1 MKRIKLILGALAV
14 ALVAMFALAPVA
26 QAQEAHVVAAD
37 PPFVAAAG
45 SHDVTISG
53 AGWPA
58 DATVVI
64 LPCSYNS
71 YEAAATAGADE
82 CDTSPAS
89 LTFGGADGDGN
100 ISITGTFDI
109 PADGMCI
116 GVGTLDS
123 AHVGVYCMGVG
134 APILPNTGSESTMIA
149 IIGAAVL
156 AGGAMIVLST
166 RRRSYVS

>member
-71 YEAAATAGADE
+71 YEAAATAGADA
-82 CDTSPAS
+82 CDTGA
-89 LTFGGADGDGN
+89 LTFGAADGDGN

-134 APILPNTGSESTMIA
+134 APILPNTGSESTKVA

-166 RRRSYVS
+166 RRRSFVS

>member
-53 AGWPA
+53 PGWPA

-64 LPCSYNS
+64 LPCTYNS
-71 YEAAATAGADE
+71 YEAAATAGADA
-82 CDTSPAS
+82 CLTDQ
-89 LTFGGADGDGN
+89 LTFGQADGDGN

-134 APILPNTGSESTMIA
+134 APILPNTGSESTKVA

-166 RRRSYVS
+166 RRRSFVS

>member
-71 YEAAATAGADE
+71 YEAAATAGAE
-82 CDTSPAS
+82 ACDAGS
-89 LTFGGADGDGN
+89 LTFGAADGDGN

-123 AHVGVYCMGVG
+123 AHVGAYCMGVG
-134 APILPNTGSESTMIA
+134 APILPNTGSESTKVA

-166 RRRSYVS
+166 RRRSFVS